1 MSSHTSL
8 RCIFTSFYYTIEIFE
23 NQGLTD
29 KYCFLRNTACKNLLC
44 QEEKSF
50 SYFFWPITGSR
61 WHLNV
66 VVWFRLLSLVA
77 ISISRG
83 LCGLFFRIIVRS
95 NIVHSALQCTL
106 FFVTPVKRPLLNYH
120 FFPDIRLD
128 WESYNILPQ
137 DNQLL
142 DMLVFVGQPL
152 PVIQDGQEVVP
163 ALQEQ
168 DCYLCEEKPFIQVKL
183 REHEGIRANRPF
195 EVTPSQQVWYTVSC

>member
-1 MSSHTSL
+1 MSSLTSL
-8 RCIFTSFYYTIEIFE
+8 RCVFTSFYNTIEIFE
-23 NQGLTD
+23 KQGLSD
-29 KYCFLRNTACKNLLC
+29 KHYR
-44 QEEKSF
+44 EKQ
-50 SYFFWPITGSR
+50 YHP
-61 WHLNV
+61 
-66 VVWFRLLSLVA
+66 
-77 ISISRG
+77 
-83 LCGLFFRIIVRS
+83 
-95 NIVHSALQCTL
+95 QCTP

-168 DCYLCEEKPFIQVKL
+168 DCYPCEEKPFIQVKL

-195 EVTPSQQVWYTVSC
+195 EVTPSQQVRYTVSC

>member
-1 MSSHTSL
+1 MSSLTSL
-8 RCIFTSFYYTIEIFE
+8 RCVFTSFYNTIEIFE
-23 NQGLTD
+23 KQGLSD
-29 KYCFLRNTACKNLLC
+29 KHYR
-44 QEEKSF
+44 EKQ
-50 SYFFWPITGSR
+50 YHP
-61 WHLNV
+61 
-66 VVWFRLLSLVA
+66 
-77 ISISRG
+77 
-83 LCGLFFRIIVRS
+83 
-95 NIVHSALQCTL
+95 QCTP

-163 ALQEQ
+163 AFQEQ

>member
-1 MSSHTSL
+1 MSSLTSL
-8 RCIFTSFYYTIEIFE
+8 RCVFTSFYNTIEIFE
-23 NQGLTD
+23 KQGLSD
-29 KYCFLRNTACKNLLC
+29 KHYR
-44 QEEKSF
+44 EKQ
-50 SYFFWPITGSR
+50 YRPQCTP
-61 WHLNV
+61 
-66 VVWFRLLSLVA
+66 
-77 ISISRG
+77 
-83 LCGLFFRIIVRS
+83 
-95 NIVHSALQCTL
+95 VHFSALQCTP

-163 ALQEQ
+163 AFQEQ
-168 DCYLCEEKPFIQVKL
+168 DCYLCEEKPLIQVKL

-195 EVTPSQQVWYTVSC
+195 EVTPSQQV

>member
-1 MSSHTSL
+1 MSSLTSL
-8 RCIFTSFYYTIEIFE
+8 RCVFTSFYNTIEIFE
-23 NQGLTD
+23 KQGLSD
-29 KYCFLRNTACKNLLC
+29 KHYRPQCT
-44 QEEKSF
+44 
-50 SYFFWPITGSR
+50 P
-61 WHLNV
+61 
-66 VVWFRLLSLVA
+66 
-77 ISISRG
+77 
-83 LCGLFFRIIVRS
+83 
-95 NIVHSALQCTL
+95 VHSSALQCTP
-106 FFVTPVKRPLLNYH
+106 FFVTPVKRPLLNYY

-163 ALQEQ
+163 AFQEQ

-195 EVTPSQQVWYTVSC
+195 EVTPSQQV

>member
-1 MSSHTSL
+1 MSSLTSL
-8 RCIFTSFYYTIEIFE
+8 RCVFTSFYDTIEIFE
-23 NQGLTD
+23 KQGLSD
-29 KYCFLRNTACKNLLC
+29 KHYR
-44 QEEKSF
+44 EKQ
-50 SYFFWPITGSR
+50 YRP
-61 WHLNV
+61 
-66 VVWFRLLSLVA
+66 
-77 ISISRG
+77 
-83 LCGLFFRIIVRS
+83 
-95 NIVHSALQCTL
+95 QCTP

-152 PVIQDGQEVVP
+152 PVIQDGLEVVP
-163 ALQEQ
+163 AFQEQ

-195 EVTPSQQVWYTVSC
+195 EVTPSQQV